1 MIDAAL
7 QDLGRAVYETLE
19 GYLERNEEATDSGWG
34 KETYGKRG
42 E

>member
-7 QDLGRAVYETLE
+7 QDLGRAIHGTLE
-19 GYLERNEEATDSGWG
+19 DYLERNEEASDFGWG